1 MDQQLTA
8 PELGD
13 SAPRSYA
20 LTYDGKGGEI
30 GKVALTNGLLALV
43 TLGVYRFW
51 GKTRL
56 RRYLWSHVSLEG
68 DRLEYTGRGLELFLG
83 FLVVTVILFLIYG
96 GVFAATFAFG
106 FGFTEAEGLQLLLVL
121 ILLLLVPVA
130 IYRARRY
137 RLSRTTWRGI
147 RAGQTGSAFKYALM
161 SIGLFLLSMLTLGLA
176 YPYYRTVLQR
186 YRMRN
191 TWFGD
196 QSFEFEASAWRLFGK
211 WLLTL
216 LLYPFTLGF
225 SYFWYRIVEFR
236 YYTACTRF
244 MGAKFSSKLDTGRV
258 IGIVILT
265 YIASIVFMLLL
276 VGLAAAVSSLFVPG
290 LIEDFQDLSQAQTTG
305 DPNVVPPPALMAAYL
320 IFLLVGALGLG
331 VIQTVFFIQPLV
343 AEAIRSLSIEGE
355 VDFEALAQSAQRG
368 PRHGEGLADALDL
381 SPI

>member
-8 PELGD
+8 PGLGD
-13 SAPRSYA
+13 SAPRSYS
-20 LTYDGKGGEI
+20 LTYDGTGGEI
-30 GKVALTNGLLALV
+30 GKIALTNGLLGLV

-56 RRYLWSHVSLEG
+56 RRYLWSHVILEG

-83 FLVVTVILFLIYG
+83 FLVVSVILILVYG
-96 GVFAATFAFG
+96 GVFAASLALG
-106 FGFTEAEGLQLLLVL
+106 FSMVEADGLQLILVL
-121 ILLLLVPVA
+121 LFLLLIPVA

-137 RLSRTTWRGI
+137 RLSRTYWRGI

-161 SIGLFLLSMLTLGLA
+161 SIGLFLLSALTLGLA

-186 YRMRN
+186 YRTQN

-196 QSFEFEASAWRLFGK
+196 QSFEFEASAWKLFGK

-236 YYTACTRF
+236 YYAGCTRF
-244 MGAKFSSKLDTGRV
+244 MGAEFASRLDTGRV

-265 YIASIVFMLLL
+265 YIATIVFSF
-276 VGLAAAVSSLFVPG
+276 VVFALAAGVAFVFMPD
-290 LIEDFQDLSQAQTTG
+290 LVQDFGQTAA
-305 DPNVVPPPALMAAYL
+305 DPNLEPSPALIAAYL
-320 IFLLVGALGLG
+320 VVGLIAALGFG

-343 AEAIRSLSIEGE
+343 AEGIRSLSIEGE
-355 VDFEALAQSAQRG
+355 IDFETLAQSAERG

>member
-8 PELGD
+8 QGLGD
-13 SAPRSYA
+13 SAPRNYS

-30 GKVALTNGLLALV
+30 GKIALTNGLLGLV

-56 RRYLWSHVSLEG
+56 RRYLWSHVVLEG

-83 FLVVTVILFLIYG
+83 FLVVSVILILIYG
-96 GVFAATFAFG
+96 GVFVASLAFG
-106 FGFTEAEGLQLLLVL
+106 FGIAEAEGLQLVLVL
-121 ILLLLVPVA
+121 ILLLLIPVA

-137 RLSRTTWRGI
+137 RLSRTYWRGI

-176 YPYYRTVLQR
+176 YPYHRTVLQR
-186 YRMRN
+186 YRMQN

-196 QSFEFEASAWRLFGK
+196 QNFEFEASAWRLFGK

-236 YYTACTRF
+236 YYAGCTRF
-244 MGAKFSSKLDTGRV
+244 MGAEFSSRLDTGRV
-258 IGIVILT
+258 IGIIILT
-265 YIASIVFMLLL
+265 YIASIVFMIVLF
-276 VGLAAAVSSLFVPG
+276 GLAAAVSGLFMPG
-290 LIEDFQDLSQAQTTG
+290 LIEDFQELSQAQTTG
-305 DPNVVPPPALMAAYL
+305 DPNVVPPPALIAAYL
-320 IFLLVGALGLG
+320 VFGLAAALGFG

-343 AEAIRSLSIEGE
+343 AEVIRSLSIEGE
-355 VDFEALAQSAQRG
+355 VDFEALAQSAERG